1 MTEIAKAILLPLW
14 PALAAGFAAGLPFG
28 IAGWRERSTGFWG
41 RLGLILVLVT
51 LAGAGVLAVLGRV
64 PGRAGLWLEIAL
76 AIAAAYLAGCMLG
89 SILRAL
95 WNRLTRAAAP
105 G

>member
-1 MTEIAKAILLPLW
+1 
-14 PALAAGFAAGLPFG
+14 
-28 IAGWRERSTGFWG
+28 
-41 RLGLILVLVT
+41 
-51 LAGAGVLAVLGRV
+51 VLAILGRV